1 MGRALVNRLCMS
13 GDSVLAISRDR
24 KDLEAIRGD
33 CLVRYGATVHIL
45 AADVAEPGFDPQE
58 LVARCIAVLGT
69 VSNVFLPIGS
79 VHEKDLDVPPAGVL
93 ESLTDVNYLRPA
105 QLIGAFCEY
114 FVSAGQGRIMVF
126 SSIAAAAPRSSNAAY
141 ASAKAALEFYCRA
154 LQHRFADSQ
163 IQIQICAL
171 GYVDTSMSFGRK
183 LLFPVATAAEVAS
196 FALMMSRKRTRF
208 FYYPRFWRVVVTILK
223 MTPWPIYKRL
233 RF

>member
-13 GDSVLAISRDR
+13 GDSVLAISRDS
-24 KDLEAIRGD
+24 KDLEAIQGD
-33 CLVRYGATVHIL
+33 CLVRYGAQVHAL
-45 AADVAEPGFDPQE
+45 AIDVTSFDPEE
-58 LVARCIAVLGT
+58 LVARCLATLGS

-79 VHEKDLDVPPAGVL
+79 VHPEDLDVPPAGVL
-93 ESLTDVNYLRPA
+93 DLLTNVNYLGPA

-163 IQIQICAL
+163 IHIQICAL
-171 GYVDTSMSFGRK
+171 GYVDTSMSFGRR

-208 FYYPRFWRVVVTILK
+208 FFYPRFWRVVVTILK
-223 MTPWPIYKRL
+223 MIPWPIYKRL